1 MNQGTIFRRPD
12 NPDYPYFVIAPVR
25 TTGKPEY
32 AGYHPF
38 VRWRPALPGMSKIN
52 PIVVIGDEKYILMT
66 HLIQTVYLHELNEED
81 IHSYRA
87 ELRDTLVNAVDFLV
101 TGS

>member
-1 MNQGTIFRRPD
+1 MKKF
-12 NPDYPYFVIAPVR
+12 
-25 TTGKPEY
+25 
-32 AGYHPF
+32 
-38 VRWRPALPGMSKIN
+38 
-52 PIVVIGDEKYILMT
+52 LMT